1 MEKSLSNK
9 QKAVLAQ
16 LAVRAYKQL
25 QAYGCP
31 VPSLEEWRHDETWK
45 ATGHTDSF
53 TRATQKDYTLIY
65 NRFAAYLGYEAIRD
79 NTYTEMDKAL
89 HILRDSMQRYE
100 IGPEYLAEVVRDQ
113 LHLPCTSKD
122 VYGQLRKF
130 AALEHVRNLNYTVIN
145 RGRAA
150 ARKLAE
156 ETGFAT
162 YEPHAILGTIPP
174 GGLAD
179 HVGAVRV
186 PKAVQDAGRRA
197 AAPLAPEPKT
207 ARGWSD
213 TVSFEDEFP
222 L

>member
-1 MEKSLSNK
+1 MEKLLSNK

-16 LAVRAYKQL
+16 LAARAYKQL

-65 NRFAAYLGYEAIRD
+65 NRFAAYLGKEAIRD

-145 RGRAA
+145 RGRPLPGRWRMKRAWKPTNRTPCRERSLREGWRIMWEPSECPGPSRTLA
-150 ARKLAE
+150 GEQLPSQPPNRKR
-156 ETGFAT
+156 
-162 YEPHAILGTIPP
+162 P
-174 GGLAD
+174 GDG
-179 HVGAVRV
+179 V
-186 PKAVQDAGRRA
+186 
-197 AAPLAPEPKT
+197 E
-207 ARGWSD
+207 
-213 TVSFEDEFP
+213 
-222 L
+222 

>member
-1 MEKSLSNK
+1 MKKLLSNK

-16 LAVRAYKQL
+16 LAARAYKQL

-65 NRFAAYLGYEAIRD
+65 NRFAAYLGKAAIRD
-79 NTYTEMDKAL
+79 NTYTEMDKEL
-89 HILRDSMQRYE
+89 HLLRDSMQRFE
-100 IGPEYLAEVVRDQ
+100 TGPDYLAEVVRDQ
-113 LHLPCTSKD
+113 LHLPCTGNN
-122 VYGQLRKF
+122 VYDQLRKY
-130 AALEHVRNLNYTVIN
+130 AKPEHVRHLNYTVIN

-150 ARKLAE
+150 ARKLAD
-156 ETGFAT
+156 ETGVET
-162 YEPHAILGTIPP
+162 YEPHAMPGTLPP

-186 PKAVQDAGRRA
+186 SKAVQDAGRRA
-197 AAPLAPEPKT
+197 ATPAPEPKT

>member
-45 ATGHTDSF
+45 ATGHTESF

-89 HILRDSMQRYE
+89 HILRDSMQRFE
-100 IGPEYLAEVVRDQ
+100 TGPDYLAEVVRDQ
-113 LHLPCTSKD
+113 LHLPCTGKN
-122 VYGQLRKF
+122 VYDQLQKY
-130 AALEHVRNLNYTVIN
+130 AKPEHLRHLN
-145 RGRAA
+145 
-150 ARKLAE
+150 
-156 ETGFAT
+156 
-162 YEPHAILGTIPP
+162 
-174 GGLAD
+174 
-179 HVGAVRV
+179 
-186 PKAVQDAGRRA
+186 
-197 AAPLAPEPKT
+197 
-207 ARGWSD
+207 
-213 TVSFEDEFP
+213 
-222 L
+222 

>member
-145 RGRAA
+145 RGGPPPESW
-150 ARKLAE
+150 RKKQDLKPMNRTQSWGRFPREGWQIMWEPSECPRPSRTLAGE
-156 ETGFAT
+156 Q
-162 YEPHAILGTIPP
+162 LPP
-174 GGLAD
+174 
-179 HVGAVRV
+179 
-186 PKAVQDAGRRA
+186 
-197 AAPLAPEPKT
+197 
-207 ARGWSD
+207 
-213 TVSFEDEFP
+213 
-222 L
+222 

>member
-1 MEKSLSNK
+1 MKKPLSNK

-16 LAVRAYKQL
+16 LAARAYKKL
-25 QAYGCP
+25 QNYGCP
-31 VPSLEEWRHDETWK
+31 LPSLEEWRHEETWK

-156 ETGFAT
+156 KTGFET
-162 YEPHAILGTIPP
+162 YEPHALPGTLPP
-174 GGLAD
+174 GGLTD
-179 HVGAVRV
+179 HVGAIPVSR
-186 PKAVQDAGRRA
+186 PIQATARRA
-197 AAPLAPEPKT
+197 VTPEPEPKT
-207 ARGWSD
+207 ARGWSGI
-213 TVSFEDEFP
+213 VIEDEFP